1 MWASDLLKDGG
12 SVRVACFGGP
22 SSVLLEEAEGNSK
35 LDKNTTSY
43 LQTRSI
49 SSSSVDTD
57 MESHH
62 DFLNEALWPL
72 RGGSSTL
79 N

>member
-12 SVRVACFGGP
+12 SERVAWFGGP
-22 SSVLLEEAEGNSK
+22 NSVLLEEVEGNSK

-72 RGGSSTL
+72 RGGSSTP